1 MEKFDGSGNYPE
13 KHLADWPENYP
24 VNYLVNYHTHTAY
37 CRHAGG
43 TAEDYAQEAFRKGLE
58 TLGFSDHLPFPGDP
72 FGYRMPYE
80 EIGAYIT
87 DVYRE
92 KERYKGR
99 MEILCGFEGEYIR
112 GKEDFYEELLTAG
125 GCDYLL
131 MG

>member
-92 KERYKGR
+92 KSGIRDGWKFSAALKGS
-99 MEILCGFEGEYIR
+99 IFG
-112 GKEDFYEELLTAG
+112 GKRIFMKNCSLPEAVII
-125 GCDYLL
+125 C
-131 MG
+131 